1 MTWSRGRV
9 TVERLLRDGELEQ
22 VVASAELAE
31 RLMEDAGRHLVSAT
45 AIASSD
51 PNGAYQ
57 LAYDAA
63 RKACA
68 ALLAQQGLRTTTRGG
83 HVAVQDAIRDQ
94 FNGDGGLPAFRSFS
108 RLRRARAAREY
119 PDVGSPTTTAEDI
132 DDALQGASEI
142 VAAARQL
149 LATGRLDHFAPST
162 S

>member
-1 MTWSRGRV
+1 MTWGRER
-9 TVERLLRDGELEQ
+9 TAVEQLLRDGELQEVQ
-22 VVASAELAE
+22 PSPELAE
-31 RLMEDAGRHLVSAT
+31 RLMEDASRHLASAR

-68 ALLAQQGLRTTTRGG
+68 ALPAPQGLRATTRGG
-83 HVAVQDAIRDQ
+83 HVAVQDAARNQ
-94 FNGDGGLPAFRSFS
+94 FNGDGGLPAFRAFS

-119 PDVGSPTTTAEDI
+119 PDVGTPTTTSEDV
-132 DDALQGASEI
+132 DDALRAAAEI

-149 LATGRLDHFAPST
+149 FETGRLDRFDAT
-162 S
+162 AG